1 MKKLQPVHDKIVVRQ
16 NQADAVQKTESGII
30 LPDTAQQGKLH
41 EGEVMAV
48 GNGVYSQ
55 TGDMIPIVVEVG
67 DKILYGQHSGG
78 QEYNLNG
85 EEVLI
90 MSQNE
95 VLSIIKED

>member
-1 MKKLQPVHDKIVVRQ
+1 MQ
-16 NQADAVQKTESGII
+16 
-30 LPDTAQQGKLH
+30 
-41 EGEVMAV
+41 EGEVIAV

-67 DKILYGQHSGG
+67 DKILYGQHAGG